1 MDLFKK
7 TAIISG
13 ASSGLGRASAEY
25 LAKLG
30 VNLALFDLDEDA
42 GNDLANQLGTTRAQ
56 FYKVDVRMEDAVGD
70 AIEKVVKNFDSIH
83 LCLNCAGIAPAK
95 RILNRDNQAMPLK
108 DFSTAISINLIGTF
122 NLARLAAESMAK
134 NLPIGQDNERG
145 IIINTA
151 SIAAYDGQMG
161 QSAYAASKSGI
172 VGMTLPM
179 ARDLANMGIRVN
191 SIAPGIMATPMMVK
205 MPKTAQHSLIAQTQF
220 PKRLGLPEEYARLV
234 AHICENTYLNGE
246 TIRLDAAVRM
256 AAK

>member
-1 MDLFKK
+1 
-7 TAIISG
+7 
-13 ASSGLGRASAEY
+13 
-25 LAKLG
+25 
-30 VNLALFDLDEDA
+30 
-42 GNDLANQLGTTRAQ
+42 
-56 FYKVDVRMEDAVGD
+56 
-70 AIEKVVKNFDSIH
+70 
-83 LCLNCAGIAPAK
+83 
-95 RILNRDNQAMPLK
+95 
-108 DFSTAISINLIGTF
+108 
-122 NLARLAAESMAK
+122 
-134 NLPIGQDNERG
+134 
-145 IIINTA
+145 
-151 SIAAYDGQMG
+151 MG